1 MNPSFQLSL
10 FGGPRLREGSRT
22 ITLSP
27 SQRCFLAYLYGHQGD
42 GVRREKVIPLFWPDH
57 EEAKARRS
65 LNQLLYSL
73 KKRTDGI
80 PLFES
85 RGNHQ
90 LLKSSR
96 VRSDL
101 QVFEDSLEKGKLGPC
116 FELLQK
122 SFAPDTLPGPTDAF
136 SDWVQARDL
145 ALQDRLREKA
155 ARCFTLRRDRA
166 DWKGVREAADV
177 LLRLDPLDEGA
188 LRSAMEARANVGGVE
203 EAEAAFRA
211 FSRRVEEETG
221 MPWTPESLT
230 EAALQ
235 ELRAAADAM
244 EAGTFFSP
252 GVDLP
257 DPSFHGRE
265 EPLSRLRKAL
275 RRAPEEDI
283 RVSLV
288 TGEAGIGKTRLI
300 QEALV
305 GIPREGHRVL
315 VGDTA
320 ELETLIP
327 LNPLIEAFKG
337 PVVTE
342 VLATLDEPWRTV
354 LYGVMPG
361 HYPGGGPVPDAPSI
375 QPGSVPRRL
384 FEAFHQLLSALCAE
398 QPLIL
403 VLENLHWADET
414 SLSVLE
420 FLTRRWRDGRLQF
433 LFSMRTEEITQA
445 DTLEK
450 FLEHLRSYERFL
462 ELHLEDLAPE
472 ASACL
477 IQELSPDRLQEEDVA
492 YLRSLAG
499 GNPFFL
505 IELTLEFL
513 AGRIEQDDRP
523 SGVLTIPLSI
533 RQVLQRRLSQLSQDA
548 DRVLGSL
555 AVHGRA
561 MHLQDLSEIT
571 DVPVSRCVAALEQL
585 QGFRLIRG
593 GGPQITIRHELIRH
607 AVYQEL
613 SESRRTWLHGSVARH
628 LLQARTDAPPD
639 ELAVHFHHAGEAKQ
653 ARHFASEA
661 ASRAETAGAI
671 PEALRYLAIAREHTD
686 DPEVAAELIGRMGHL
701 HYLHQNLEEAAPL
714 LEFAAQRFRRQGKVA
729 AALEAELEGID
740 CLAKTN
746 RLPIRDCLEELQAI
760 KEEAEGLGCWALF
773 MDVLDVEIHHLNRG
787 RNLDRVL
794 NVLEMARAH
803 RNVHDPKA
811 RCKAHSILALAM
823 YFGSPGCGLGA
834 AREAV
839 AIARRT
845 EDSDLLLHAL
855 NRLIVAL
862 MHRGELHTPEGKDAL
877 MEGERISVNSGD
889 LVLKFFVR
897 LNRAVWHLEIG
908 EIPES
913 MAAFHAA
920 RKVIQGTKAREAHV
934 LLHINQGDAR
944 LSDFQ
949 IPEARSEYLLAE
961 EHLTQ
966 SSPEFHQITVT
977 AGLGLCALLEGD
989 LGEAKR
995 REGLLPPLPAFW
1007 TFEPSLVATFQARM
1021 MLKRGASREA
1031 DDFLRE
1037 TAQGIK
1043 GRFVLA
1049 WLKLILERQKVLQK
1063 RSPELA
1069 LEVLKEGQKVAQEL
1083 GLTSRAREFE
1093 RAAFRIRNT
1102 SS

>member
-42 GVRREKVIPLFWPDH
+42 GVRREDVIPLFWPDH

-101 QVFEDSLEKGKLGPC
+101 QVFEDNLEKGNLGPC

-230 EAALQ
+230 EAALE

-384 FEAFHQLLSALCAE
+384 FEAFHQLLSALCSE

-433 LFSMRTEEITQA
+433 LFSMRTEEITEA

-472 ASACL
+472 ASARL

-548 DRVLGSL
+548 DRILGSL

-561 MHLQDLSEIT
+561 MHLQDLSDVT
-571 DVPVSRCVAALEQL
+571 DVPGSRCVAALEQL

-593 GGPQITIRHELIRH
+593 GGPQIAIRHELIRH
-607 AVYQEL
+607 TVYQEL

-686 DPEVAAELIGRMGHL
+686 DPELAAELIGRMGHL

-760 KEEAEGLGCWALF
+760 KEEAEGLGGWVTLVKALDIEANQ
-773 MDVLDVEIHHLNRG
+773 MNRTGDLPAIRKILVEAEKQPG
-787 RNLDRVL
+787 CEDPRVRC
-794 NVLEMARAH
+794 RAQ
-803 RNVHDPKA
+803 
-811 RCKAHSILALAM
+811 SILALNI
-823 YFGSPGCGLGA
+823 YFGSPGKGLKA

-839 AIARRT
+839 RAGRKT
-845 EDSDLLLHAL
+845 SDNELLLHAL
-855 NRLIVAL
+855 NRLILVLHYQGRLNLEEGRRAL
-862 MHRGELHTPEGKDAL
+862 VEAESRLGTC
-877 MEGERISVNSGD
+877 GD
-889 LVLKFFVR
+889 LILKFYIR
-897 LNRAVWHLEIG
+897 LNHAVWHLETGELSKAELAFKKVEKVIRGSKAEEAKGMLHLNLGELALSLRDYERAEREYHLAESLFRPSSPPYFQTICDAGIG
-908 EIPES
+908 E
-913 MAAFHAA
+913 
-920 RKVIQGTKAREAHV
+920 
-934 LLHINQGDAR
+934 
-944 LSDFQ
+944 
-949 IPEARSEYLLAE
+949 
-961 EHLTQ
+961 
-966 SSPEFHQITVT
+966 
-977 AGLGLCALLEGD
+977 CALFKGD
-989 LGEAKR
+989 LGEARR
-995 REGLLPPLPAFW
+995 RESKI
-1007 TFEPSLVATFQARM
+1007 PSLPSFWSYDPSVIVAFKAK
-1021 MLKRGASREA
+1021 MLAKRGSRLEA
-1031 DDFLRE
+1031 
-1037 TAQGIK
+1037 
-1043 GRFVLA
+1043 
-1049 WLKLILERQKVLQK
+1049 LKLLAEVRKAVRGRLVPAWIRISLEEWRLSRRSTTTPDTEVVEAALRRASKLLLKERTRELERC
-1063 RSPELA
+1063 
-1069 LEVLKEGQKVAQEL
+1069 LE
-1083 GLTSRAREFE
+1083 
-1093 RAAFRIRNT
+1093 
-1102 SS
+1102 